1 MSFLDLNLNK
11 PLFNALTDLGFTTPT
26 TIQKK
31 VFSVVMSGRDVVGI
45 AQTGTGKTFA
55 YLLPTLRLWQF
66 TKEKHPQV
74 LILVPTRELVEQVLE
89 QVKKL
94 STYTSVRAI
103 GVYGETNIK
112 TQISAIAEGV
122 DVVVATPGRLF
133 DLIAHGALKLKAI
146 KRLIIDEMD
155 EMLNLGF
162 RPQITRIVE
171 IMPEKRQ
178 NLLFSATI
186 TEDVE
191 KFVND
196 FFNNPERVEAAP
208 AGSPLTN
215 INQTAYKV
223 PNYFTKINLLDFL
236 LRNEKEFNKVL
247 IFTATKKLANE
258 LFDEIDERYEEEVGL
273 IHSNKAQNQ
282 RFNSVNNFKSG
293 KFRILI
299 ATDIIARGLD
309 VEEVSHVINF
319 DVPENPEN
327 YVHRIGR
334 TGRADKKGDAIVLVS
349 PKEEEKLL
357 EIENLMKY
365 KVPVSEFPK
374 EVIVSTELT
383 LDEMPIVV
391 HKEIELKLP
400 NKDLAGPAFH
410 EKSELNKK
418 VNVRMSRSDR
428 MKLKYSKPKKRS
440 PKK

>member
-1 MSFLDLNLNK
+1 MSFIDLNLNK
-11 PLFNALTDLGFTTPT
+11 PLLNALTDLGLVTPT
-26 TIQKK
+26 TIQQK

-55 YLLPTLRLWQF
+55 YLLPTLRLFKF
-66 TKEKHPQV
+66 TKEKHPQI

-94 STYTSVRAI
+94 SIYMSVRAI

-112 TQISAIAEGV
+112 TQIGAISEGV

-133 DLIAHGALKLKAI
+133 DLVAHGALKLKSI

-171 IMPEKRQ
+171 IMPDKRQ

-186 TEDVE
+186 TDDVD

-215 INQTAYKV
+215 INQSAYKV

-236 LRNEKEFNKVL
+236 LRNENEFNKVL
-247 IFTATKKLANE
+247 IFTATKKLAND
-258 LFDEIDERYEEEVGL
+258 LFNEIEERYSEQVGL

-309 VEEVSHVINF
+309 VAEVSHVINF
-319 DVPENPEN
+319 DVPENSEN
-327 YVHRIGR
+327 YIHRIGR
-334 TGRADKKGDAIVLVS
+334 TGRADKKGDSIVFVT
-349 PKEEEKLL
+349 PKEEELL
-357 EIENLMKY
+357 LDIENLMKY
-365 KVPVSEFPK
+365 KIPVNQFPSDVK
-374 EVIVSTELT
+374 ISSVLTADETPKVI
-383 LDEMPIVV
+383 

-400 NKDLAGPAFH
+400 NKELAGPAFH

-418 VNVRMSRSDR
+418 VNVRMSRGDR
-428 MKLKYSKPKKRS
+428 MKLKYKKPKTRGQ
-440 PKK
+440 KK